1 MFWNLHDSQRKLIS
15 LSLYPIFVFQNTK
28 LSLRREQKHL
38 VKISILSLRREGIR
52 QSEQCLSPPLPLLAG
67 GALQA
72 ACVATSPAASR
83 TMKHQQSGQ
92 CFISSLAENR
102 IFDGI

>member
-1 MFWNLHDSQRKLIS
+1 MIGQTS
-15 LSLYPIFVFQNTK
+15 L
-28 LSLRREQKHL
+28 L

-72 ACVATSPAASR
+72 ARAASR
-83 TMKHQQSGQ
+83 QPPHQTSTKRLVRVFHQWQ
-92 CFISSLAENR
+92 KIEISAELSEYCR
-102 IFDGI
+102 HWHVHPAALRLVDQ

>member
-72 ACVATSPAASR
+72 ACAASR
-83 TMKHQQSGQ
+83 TIKHQQSGVFY
-92 CFISSLAENR
+92 FITGGKPNFR
-102 IFDGI
+102 RN